1 MTEVFFPAE
10 LTKKQAAQ
18 RKQVSVKTIDRWIS
32 EGRIEALRYGPRL
45 VRIPTE
51 SLDNLGQAIH
61 PNFGGDAL

>member
-1 MTEVFFPAE
+1 VTEVFIPAE

-45 VRIPTE
+45 VRIRTE
-51 SLDNLGQAIH
+51 SLDNLGQVIH
-61 PNFGGDAL
+61 PNFAGEVL